1 MKRQTFIGALVLT
14 FSAYGLMLSAAENA
28 NAQGLPEF
36 TTITVSDDVQM
47 PWGMVWLPD
56 GDMLVTERTGAIVR
70 IRNGQ
75 AGDPLSGLPEI
86 HINGQGGL
94 LDITLHP
101 DYVNNGWLY
110 ISYSS
115 PEGEGEGSHT
125 AIMRAKLQ
133 GNALVEQD
141 VIYKGEGNTTR
152 GQHYGG
158 RLQFDNDGYLFFS
171 IGDRGDHFNTVQD
184 LSMDGGKIYRI
195 NDDGSIPADNPFV
208 GTANAKTATW
218 SYGHRNP
225 QGMDIHPLTGELWA
239 AEHGP
244 RGGDEINIAR
254 AANNYGW
261 PLVGYGINYN
271 GEPLAAATS
280 GEGMEQPLWY
290 WDPSIAV
297 SGIAFVTSDIYP
309 ELKNHLLVGALR
321 GTVLEL
327 LEINNDQI
335 VRRTEILSGAEAG
348 RIRNVRQGP
357 DGYIYLGVE
366 GAGIKRLIPA
376 E

>member
-1 MKRQTFIGALVLT
+1 MKTKAL
-14 FSAYGLMLSAAENA
+14 FSAVLLTLGAYGITLPAADSAH
-28 NAQGLPEF
+28 AQELPAF
-36 TTITVSDDVQM
+36 TTQLISDDVQM

-56 GDMLVTERTGAIVR
+56 GEMLVTERTGTIVR
-70 IRNGQ
+70 IRNGE
-75 AGDPLSGLPEI
+75 AGEPLTGLPEI
-86 HINGQGGL
+86 HVNGQGGL
-94 LDITLHP
+94 LDIALHP
-101 DYVNNGWLY
+101 DYETTGWIY

-125 AIMRAKLQ
+125 AIMRAKLE
-133 GNALVEQD
+133 GNALVQQE

-158 RLQFDNDGYLFFS
+158 RLSFDNDGYLFFS
-171 IGDRGDHFNTVQD
+171 IGDRGDHFVNVQD
-184 LSMDGGKIYRI
+184 LTRDGGKIYRI
-195 NDDGSIPADNPFV
+195 NDDGSIPSDNPFV
-208 GTANAKTATW
+208 NTANAKTATW

-225 QGMDIHPLTGELWA
+225 QGMDINPLTGELWNS
-239 AEHGP
+239 EHGP

-254 AANNYGW
+254 AGNNYGW
-261 PLVGYGINYN
+261 PEVGYGINYN
-271 GEPLAAATS
+271 GEPLAKATS

-290 WDPSIAV
+290 WDPSIAT
-297 SGIAFVTSDIYP
+297 SGIAFVSSDVYP

-327 LEINNDQI
+327 LQLDGDTI
-335 VRRTEILSGAEAG
+335 VSSTPILSGAEAG

-366 GAGIKRLIPA
+366 GEGIKRLIPA

>member
-1 MKRQTFIGALVLT
+1 MKTKAMYCAVLL
-14 FSAYGLMLSAAENA
+14 SLGLGIAATGLH
-28 NAQGLPEF
+28 AQPLPIYTAEL
-36 TTITVSDDVQM
+36 VSDDVQM

-56 GDMLVTERTGAIVR
+56 GDMLVTERTGTIVR
-70 IRNGQ
+70 ISNGE
-75 AGDPLSGLPEI
+75 AGEPLAGLPEI
-86 HINGQGGL
+86 HVNGQGGL
-94 LDITLHP
+94 LDIVLHP
-101 DYVNNGWLY
+101 DYASNGWLY

-115 PEGEGEGSHT
+115 PEGDGEGSHT

-133 GNALVEQD
+133 GNALVEQS

-158 RLQFDNDGYLFFS
+158 RLLFDNDGYLFFS
-171 IGDRGDHFNTVQD
+171 IGDRGDHFANVQD
-184 LSMDGGKIYRI
+184 LSRDGGKIYRI
-195 NDDGSIPADNPFV
+195 NADGSIPADNPFV
-208 GTANAKTATW
+208 NTANAKTAVW

-225 QGMDIHPLTGELWA
+225 QGMDIHPLTGEVWNS
-239 AEHGP
+239 EHGP

-254 AANNYGW
+254 AGLNFGW
-261 PLVGYGINYN
+261 PQVGYGINYN

-280 GEGMEQPLWY
+280 GEGMEQPIWY

-297 SGIAFVTSDIYP
+297 SGIAFVTSERYP
-309 ELKNHLLVGALR
+309 RLKNHLLVGALA
-321 GTVLEL
+321 GAKLEL
-327 LEINNDQI
+327 LEIQDDQVI
-335 VRRTEILSGAEAG
+335 RRTDILSGADAG

-366 GAGIKRLIPA
+366 GAGIKRLVPA

>member
-1 MKRQTFIGALVLT
+1 MKTKALVSAILL
-14 FSAYGLMLSAAENA
+14 SLGAYGMTLPAADSVS
-28 NAQGLPEF
+28 AQGLPDY

-56 GDMLVTERTGAIVR
+56 GDMLVTDRNGTIVR
-70 IRNGQ
+70 IRNGD
-75 AGDPLSGLPEI
+75 AGEPLAGLPEI
-86 HINGQGGL
+86 HVNGQGGL
-94 LDITLHP
+94 LDIALHP
-101 DYVNNGWLY
+101 DYANTGWIY

-115 PEGEGEGSHT
+115 PEGAGEGSHT
-125 AIMRAKLQ
+125 AIMRAKLE
-133 GNALVEQD
+133 GNALVQQE

-158 RLQFDNDGYLFFS
+158 RISFDNDGYMFFS
-171 IGDRGDHFNTVQD
+171 IGDRGDHFTNVQD
-184 LSMDGGKIYRI
+184 LTRDGGKIYRI
-195 NDDGSIPADNPFV
+195 NDDGSIPSDNPFLDI
-208 GTANAKTATW
+208 TNAKTAIW

-225 QGMDIHPLTGELWA
+225 QGMDFNPLTGELWNS
-239 AEHGP
+239 EHGP

-254 AANNYGW
+254 AGNNYGW
-261 PLVGYGINYN
+261 PIVGYGINYN
-271 GEPLAAATS
+271 GEPLAVATS

-297 SGIAFVTSDIYP
+297 SGIAFVKGDVYP
-309 ELKNHLLVGALR
+309 ELKNHLLVGSLR
-321 GTVLEL
+321 GTTLEL
-327 LEINNDQI
+327 LEIHDDKI
-335 VRRTEILSGAEAG
+335 IRRTEILAGAEAG